1 MKYLHYLSIVFFLL
15 ISLSLSAQSVK
26 LNDRLQTY
34 FSFDNYPIVDKSGN
48 SVQAFMQG
56 DSSLSCG
63 VEGQALRSDGLTSGI
78 VFFGNAIFD
87 VFKQIDFT
95 MSFYLKTTV
104 QGGNQTFDVFSKRVS
119 CTSDSSF
126 AIRYTPSNNSIS
138 VELVQD
144 AKLRHIVVQRL
155 DPARCW
161 QHIVITRNFNT
172 LKLYVNG
179 RLRQSNVT
187 TKRVNISNNKTLTFA
202 NGTCTTDRKF
212 KGLIDELRIYDR
224 AVNEDEVAA
233 LYTAP
238 DQVENRDTII
248 FLGANIPTR
257 LTNTCVTDFSWL
269 PKDDIADPKSG
280 ETVITPTKGGQFKY
294 ILTMKDGANCT
305 ILDTINVKVVDPK
318 DLDCTKLFVPNAFT
332 PNGNGINEK
341 FYISNPE
348 TVDEIVS
355 FEVLDAWGGR
365 MYYTKEKRPVDG
377 GWDGTFNGTPVNPQV
392 FLWKARYK
400 CKGQELSQF
409 GSVTLIK

>member
-1 MKYLHYLSIVFFLL
+1 MKYLSIAFFLL
-15 ISLSLSAQSVK
+15 IAFSLSAQSVK
-26 LNDRLQTY
+26 LNDRLQVY
-34 FSFDNYPIVDKSGN
+34 FPFDSYPIVDKSGN

-56 DSSLSCG
+56 DSTLGCG
-63 VEGQALRSDGLTSGI
+63 VESQSLRSDGLTSGVI
-78 VFFGNAIFD
+78 FFGNSIFD
-87 VFKQIDFT
+87 VFKQIDFS

-104 QGGNQTFDVFSKRVS
+104 LGGNQTFDVFAKRAS

-126 AIRYTPSNNSIS
+126 ALRYTPSNNSVS
-138 VELVQD
+138 VELIQD
-144 AKLRHIVVQRL
+144 SKLRHVMTQRL

-179 RLRQSNVT
+179 RLRQSNVA

-202 NGTCTTDRKF
+202 NGPCTADKKF
-212 KGLIDELRIYDR
+212 KGFIDELRIYDR
-224 AVNEDEVAA
+224 AINDDEVAA

-248 FLGANIPTR
+248 FLGASIPTR
-257 LTNTCVTDFSWL
+257 MTNTCATEFSWL
-269 PKDDIADPKSG
+269 PKEDIADPKSG
-280 ETVITPTKGGQFKY
+280 ETVITPTQGGQFKY
-294 ILTMKDGANCT
+294 VLTMKEGTCT
-305 ILDTINVKVVDPK
+305 TLDTINVKVVDPK

-332 PNGNGINEK
+332 PNGNGINER

-365 MYYTKEKRPVDG
+365 MYYTKEKRPIDG

-392 FLWKARYK
+392 YLWKARYK